1 MADSTPLGR
10 GRKRDLLVASATELI
25 HRQGVQATTFADVA
39 AASGVPL
46 GVVYYYFKTKDD
58 LIHAVIDTRAAQL
71 RTMFDNLDTHASS
84 ADRLKALVHSW
95 AETRDVIVRHGCP
108 VGSLIAELDKRCDR
122 LSGDAAELI
131 ELILGWVQQQFRQ
144 MGRADNRDL
153 AITLFGQ
160 IQGAALLT
168 ATLRDPQIMARQVR
182 HIQTWID
189 SLA

>member
-1 MADSTPLGR
+1 MTDLAEPKR
-10 GRKRDLLVASATELI
+10 GHKRDRLLASATELM
-25 HRQGVQATTFADVA
+25 HQQGVLATTLADVA
-39 AASGVPL
+39 QAAGVPL
-46 GVVYYYFKTKDD
+46 GNVYYYFKTKDD
-58 LIHAVIDTRAAQL
+58 LIHAVIHTRAAQL
-71 RTMFDNLDTHASS
+71 RTMLDNLDTHAIP

-108 VGSLIAELDKRCDR
+108 VGSLVAELDKRCDP
-122 LSGDAAELI
+122 LSSDAAELI

-168 ATLRDPQIMARQVR
+168 ATLRDPRIMARQVR
-182 HIQTWID
+182 RIQTWID